1 MKNTKIIYASTEKTP
16 IVLTDMESLLP
27 PLTAEQFS
35 ALEADIVK
43 NGCYS
48 PIVVDQN
55 LSVIDGHNR
64 LKVCG
69 KHHLPYQMAVF
80 EFTDMLEAKQWA
92 LETQKARRNLDLW
105 ELGRIALRLKPELEA
120 KGRANQSAAGGDK
133 SRKAL
138 SKNSTKAPVERIDT
152 RQQMAES
159 VGISA
164 DSMGRIM
171 KIDGSAPEV
180 VRNALEK
187 KEISLNQAYTITR
200 EVLGLPEEER
210 AESAAEALQEIR
222 ESKKSGAKHGRQN
235 RSACAFSTVFEK
247 AVRLEAEEENVRR
260 WVTERRMNADE
271 MEMMVRDAVKISETF
286 YNIGNILRKFIAV
299 GTGGGVSVPGAGSG
313 ATAEMKNNAK
323 EEKQSA

>member
-138 SKNSTKAPVERIDT
+138 SQNSTKAPVERIDA

-222 ESKKSGAKHGRQN
+222 ESKKSGAKHSRQN

-286 YNIGNILRKFIAV
+286 YNIGNILRKFLAV
-299 GTGGGVSVPGAGSG
+299 GTGGS

>member
-138 SKNSTKAPVERIDT
+138 SEEFHKSPRGTNRHPPADGGVCRNLRRQHGQDHEDRRKRSGGCAQCVGEERNFSQSGVHHHQRGAGT
-152 RQQMAES
+152 A
-159 VGISA
+159 
-164 DSMGRIM
+164 GRRAGRERC
-171 KIDGSAPEV
+171 GSA
-180 VRNALEK
+180 
-187 KEISLNQAYTITR
+187 SGNQGI
-200 EVLGLPEEER
+200 
-210 AESAAEALQEIR
+210 QKIR
-222 ESKKSGAKHGRQN
+222 RKAWPSKSQ
-235 RSACAFSTVFEK
+235 
-247 AVRLEAEEENVRR
+247 RLRVQH
-260 WVTERRMNADE
+260 
-271 MEMMVRDAVKISETF
+271 
-286 YNIGNILRKFIAV
+286 
-299 GTGGGVSVPGAGSG
+299 SV
-313 ATAEMKNNAK
+313 
-323 EEKQSA
+323 